1 MTGII
6 MVMRGKLLYAT
17 LLHIY
22 VYVRIRYA
30 LNLCATSDELDA
42 CMGAPQSCMH
52 GMQFM
57 AMLESFLSS
66 LHLLINALAKS

>member
-42 CMGAPQSCMH
+42 CMGGATKLHARHAVHGNARKFPQ
-52 GMQFM
+52 F
-57 AMLESFLSS
+57 AAFA
-66 LHLLINALAKS
+66 N